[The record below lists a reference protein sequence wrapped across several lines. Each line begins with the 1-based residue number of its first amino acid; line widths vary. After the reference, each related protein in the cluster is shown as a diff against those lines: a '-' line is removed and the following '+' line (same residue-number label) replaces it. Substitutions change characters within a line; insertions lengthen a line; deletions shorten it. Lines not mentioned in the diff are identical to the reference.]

1 MRCVPVIFLFTI
13 AAIVSGQTRPDVSVV
28 KLHPD
33 HLPCGDVRVLPS
45 GQLEAGCFTVEL
57 MVREGLN
64 LLPNQ
69 ISGGPDWVRHDRWDI
84 SAKAASLGGKPDEEI
99 YRQLLLGLAAQ
110 RFSLKLQ
117 SEKRPAKGFA
127 LIVAE
132 KGRLGPGLRQ
142 NSGEPHSFD
151 VKPGPSLSAHA
162 ITMSELATWLRIP
175 AGAERTVVDQTDLA
189 GLYDVDLRW
198 TPLQSNRASDTNA
211 EPVIFPALQQ
221 QLGLKLVAAQV
232 DEDVYEIQA
241 AERPA
246 SN

>member
-1 MRCVPVIFLFTI
+1 MLC
-13 AAIVSGQTRPDVSVV
+13 GQTLPDVSVV

-33 HLPCGDVRVLPS
+33 NLPCGDAHVLPS

-64 LLPNQ
+64 VLPNQ
-69 ISGGPDWVRHDRWDI
+69 ISGGPAWVRHDLWDI
-84 SAKAASLGGKPDEEI
+84 SAKAASLAGKPEEEI
-99 YRQLLLGLAAQ
+99 YRQLLLGVAAL
-110 RFSLKLQ
+110 RFSLKFQ

-127 LIVAE
+127 LVLAG
-132 KGRLGPGLRQ
+132 KGKLGPGLRL

-151 VKPGPSLSAHA
+151 VKPGASLSARA
-162 ITMSELATWLRIP
+162 ITMNELAMWLRIP
-175 AGAERTVVDQTDLA
+175 AGSAGMVVDQTGLA
-189 GLYDVDLRW
+189 GLYDVDLQW
-198 TPLQSNRASDTNA
+198 TPLQSSRASDPSA
-211 EPVIFPALQQ
+211 EPVIFSALQQ
-221 QLGLKLVAAQV
+221 QLGLKLVSAQV